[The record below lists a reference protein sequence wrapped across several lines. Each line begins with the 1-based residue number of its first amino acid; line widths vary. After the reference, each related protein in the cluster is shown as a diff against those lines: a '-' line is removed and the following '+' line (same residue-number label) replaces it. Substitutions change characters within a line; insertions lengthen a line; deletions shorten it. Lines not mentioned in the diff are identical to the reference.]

1 MSQSSADNTTSLS
14 VSFKNLFYVLASISI
29 FGVLLVYGE
38 SLLVPMAFGL
48 LISMILHPICTWLE
62 KRKVG
67 RIWAIIIALLGVT
80 VLISGL
86 GVLFSAQL
94 VSMSKE
100 FGNFAAKLSE
110 IFQNVIIFFN
120 EQITILP
127 EISKEELKKRGSEWI
142 ASASGGLLKG
152 TLSGT
157 GQLLSGLTLCVIY
170 VFLLLLYRSALAKAI
185 SSFASEPKRQSF
197 LSMLHK
203 MRTVG
208 QQYVAG
214 MFALIIVLGILNTIG
229 LLIIGIDYPF
239 FFGFLAAF
247 LAVIPYVGTAL
258 GGLLPALFS
267 LMNGDP
273 YWMPISVILVFW
285 FVQAIEGNF
294 LSPMIVGGNLNI
306 NPLAAILAL
315 ITGGLIWGVAGMI
328 LFLPYVA
335 VLKVACDHYK
345 ELQPV
350 GLMLRDDLNGSE
362 ESKVTKKFKEWV
374 NRIQSK
380 VKKND

>member
-1 MSQSSADNTTSLS
+1 MAHSMNSSNSPLNI
-14 VSFKNLFYVLASISI
+14 SFKNLFYVLASLSL
-29 FGVLLVYGE
+29 FGVILVYGE
-38 SLLVPMAFGL
+38 SLLVPVAFGV
-48 LISMILHPICTWLE
+48 LIAMILYPVCTWLE
-62 KRKVG
+62 KKGAKRV
-67 RIWAIIIALLGVT
+67 WAIILALLGVT
-80 VLISGL
+80 IIIAGL

-100 FGNFAAKLSE
+100 FGNFAGKLSE
-110 IFQNVIIFFN
+110 IFQNVIVFFN

-127 EISKEELKKRGSEWI
+127 EISKEDLKEKGTKWI
-142 ASASGGLLKG
+142 ESVSGGLLKG

-157 GQLLSGLTLCVIY
+157 GQLLTGMTLCVIY

-185 SSFASEPKRQSF
+185 SNFVPEPKRNSF
-197 LSMLHK
+197 IEMLHK

-208 QQYVAG
+208 QQYVGG
-214 MFALIIVLGILNTIG
+214 MFLLILILGVLNTIG
-229 LLIIGIDYPF
+229 LLIIGIDYPL

-273 YWMPISVILVFW
+273 YWMPIAVVLVFW
-285 FVQAIEGNF
+285 FIQALEGNF

-335 VLKVACDHYK
+335 VLKVACDHYE

-350 GLMLRDDLNGSE
+350 GMMLKDDLNESE
-362 ESKVTKKFKEWV
+362 DSKMTKKFKEWFK
-374 NRIQSK
+374 RIKSK
-380 VKKND
+380 VKGE

>member
-1 MSQSSADNTTSLS
+1 MSQSSESKNPPLHI
-14 VSFKNLFYVLASISI
+14 SFKNLFYVLASVSL
-29 FGVLLVYGE
+29 FGVVLVSGE
-38 SLLVPMAFGL
+38 SLLVPMAFAV
-48 LISMILHPICTWLE
+48 LIAMILYPVCTWLE

-80 VLISGL
+80 VIISGL

-110 IFQNVIIFFN
+110 IFQNVIVFFN

-142 ASASGGLLKG
+142 ASVSGGLLKG

-157 GQLLSGLTLCVIY
+157 GQLLSGITLCVIY
-170 VFLLLLYRSALAKAI
+170 VFLLLLYRTALAKAI
-185 SSFASEPKRQSF
+185 SSFVSEPKRQPF
-197 LSMLHK
+197 LNMLHK

-214 MFALIIVLGILNTIG
+214 MFTLIIVLGILNTIG

-285 FVQAIEGNF
+285 FIQAIEGNF

-315 ITGGLIWGVAGMI
+315 ITGGLVWGVAGMI
-328 LFLPYVA
+328 LFLPYAA
-335 VLKVACDHYK
+335 VLKVACDHYE

-362 ESKVTKKFKEWV
+362 ESKVTKKFKEWI
-374 NRIQSK
+374 NRIKSK

>member
-1 MSQSSADNTTSLS
+1 MNHTSSDSTRPFNL
-14 VSFKNLFYVLASISI
+14 SFKNLFYVLASVSI
-29 FGVLLVYGE
+29 FGTILSFGE
-38 SLLVPMAFGL
+38 SLLVPVAFGV
-48 LISMILHPICTWLE
+48 LIAMILYPVCTWLE
-62 KRKVG
+62 KKGAKRV
-67 RIWAIIIALLGVT
+67 WAIILALLGVT
-80 VLISGL
+80 IIIAGL

-100 FGNFAAKLSE
+100 FGNFAGKLSE
-110 IFQNVIIFFN
+110 IFQNVIVFFN

-127 EISKEELKKRGSEWI
+127 EISKEDLKEKGTKWI
-142 ASASGGLLKG
+142 ESVSGGLLKG

-157 GQLLSGLTLCVIY
+157 GALLTGMTLCVIY

-185 SSFASEPKRQSF
+185 SNFVPEPKRNSF
-197 LSMLHK
+197 IEMLHK

-208 QQYVAG
+208 QQYVGG
-214 MFALIIVLGILNTIG
+214 MFLLILILGVLNTIG

-273 YWMPISVILVFW
+273 YWMPIAVVLVFW
-285 FVQAIEGNF
+285 FIQALEGNF

-335 VLKVACDHYK
+335 VLKVACDHYE

-350 GLMLRDDLNGSE
+350 GMMLKDDLNESE
-362 ESKVTKKFKEWV
+362 DSKVTKKFKEWFK
-374 NRIQSK
+374 RIKSK
-380 VKKND
+380 VKGE

>member
-1 MSQSSADNTTSLS
+1 MNHTSSDSTRPFNL
-14 VSFKNLFYVLASISI
+14 SFKNLFYVLASVSI
-29 FGVLLVYGE
+29 FGTILSFGE
-38 SLLVPMAFGL
+38 SLLVPVAFGV
-48 LISMILHPICTWLE
+48 LIAMILYPVCTWLE
-62 KRKVG
+62 KKGAKRV
-67 RIWAIIIALLGVT
+67 WAIILALLGVT
-80 VLISGL
+80 IIIAGL

-100 FGNFAAKLSE
+100 FGNFAGKLSE
-110 IFQNVIIFFN
+110 IFQNVIVFFN

-127 EISKEELKKRGSEWI
+127 EISKEDLKEKGTKWI
-142 ASASGGLLKG
+142 ESVSGGLLKG

-157 GQLLSGLTLCVIY
+157 GALLTGMTLCVIY

-185 SSFASEPKRQSF
+185 SKFVPEPKRNSF
-197 LSMLHK
+197 IEMLHK

-208 QQYVAG
+208 QQYVGG
-214 MFALIIVLGILNTIG
+214 MFLLILILGVLNTIG

-273 YWMPISVILVFW
+273 YWMPIAVVLVFW
-285 FVQAIEGNF
+285 FIQALEGNF

-335 VLKVACDHYK
+335 VLKVACDHYE

-350 GLMLRDDLNGSE
+350 GMMLKDDLNESE
-362 ESKVTKKFKEWV
+362 DSKVTKKFKEWFK
-374 NRIQSK
+374 RIKSK
-380 VKKND
+380 VKGE

>member
-1 MSQSSADNTTSLS
+1 MSHTPSDNTRPLNI
-14 VSFKNLFYVLASISI
+14 SFKNLFYALASVSLIGVILS
-29 FGVLLVYGE
+29 FGE
-38 SLLVPMAFGL
+38 PLLVPVAFGM
-48 LISMILHPICTWLE
+48 LIAMILFPVCTWLE
-62 KRKVG
+62 KKG
-67 RIWAIIIALLGVT
+67 TSRIWAIIIALIGVT
-80 VLISGL
+80 IIIAGL
-86 GVLFSAQL
+86 GALFSAQL

-100 FGNFAAKLSE
+100 FGNFAGKLSE
-110 IFQNVIIFFN
+110 VFQNVIVFFN

-127 EISKEELKKRGSEWI
+127 EISKEDLKEKGTEWI
-142 ASASGGLLKG
+142 ESAFGGLLQG

-157 GQLLSGLTLCVIY
+157 GQFLTGATLCVIY

-185 SSFASEPKRQSF
+185 SNFVPEPKRQSF
-197 LSMLHK
+197 IGMLHK

-208 QQYVAG
+208 QQYVGG
-214 MFALIIVLGILNTIG
+214 MFMLILILGVLNTIG

-247 LAVIPYVGTAL
+247 LAVIPYIGTTL

-273 YWMPISVILVFW
+273 YWMPIAVILVFW
-285 FVQAIEGNF
+285 FIQVLEGNF
-294 LSPMIVGGNLNI
+294 LSPIIVGGNLNI

-315 ITGGLIWGVAGMI
+315 IAGGLIWGVAGMI

-335 VLKVACDHYK
+335 VVKVACDHYK

-350 GLMLRDDLNGSE
+350 GMMLRDDLNGSE
-362 ESKVTKKFKEWV
+362 DSKWTKKFKEWFEQ
-374 NRIQSK
+374 IKSK
-380 VKKND
+380 VKKE